1 MIIRNGR
8 LEWGRHEL
16 AWSLRTT
23 KFENIIYDEDG
34 NVVDVLPST
43 KMAGYV
49 PLHPESRYLLRKYY
63 TNALRPRHKLYRL
76 DIASETIELIFEMN
90 DNTAPMDIDRLN
102 VPEKIRMEM
111 IKDLRIP
118 PPSMEVVTVHIPRPM
133 LDIIDRLVEKK
144 YYANRAE
151 AIRAA
156 IRDTFLKEAEFL
168 EEE

>member
-34 NVVDVLPST
+34 DVVDVLPST

-63 TNALRPRHKLYRL
+63 TNTLRPRHRLYKL
-76 DIASETIELIFEMN
+76 DIPSETIELIFEMD
-90 DNTAPMDIDRLN
+90 DNTTPMDIDRLN
-102 VPEKIRMEM
+102 VPEKIRRDM

-118 PPSMEVVTVHIPRPM
+118 PPTMEVITVHLPKS
-133 LDIIDRLVEKK
+133 LVEIIDRLVEKK
-144 YYANRAE
+144 YYANRSE

-156 IRDTFLKEAEFL
+156 IREVFL
-168 EEE
+168 EEAELLEEE